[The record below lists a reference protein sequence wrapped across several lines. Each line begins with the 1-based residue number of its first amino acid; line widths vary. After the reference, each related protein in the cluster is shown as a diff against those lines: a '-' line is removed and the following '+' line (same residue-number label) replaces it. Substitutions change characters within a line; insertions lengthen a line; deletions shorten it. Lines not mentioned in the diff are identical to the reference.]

1 MALKSASGRSKR
13 TKAEIQDEFEKIREE
28 SQQEKLEYNPKT
40 AELARER
47 EEEVKSV
54 LKEITSESLVQRM
67 TALGLEVSK
76 TLSDLS
82 SKLAAENNLL
92 IALREG
98 SLLEKKEMEKLHKI
112 DVCATALDQLI
123 EEYDEKK
130 TSLEMEA
137 SARRAEW
144 EKEKE
149 ERAQEQKEF
158 DDNLRK
164 QRQREKEEYEYQ
176 KNTERKKEED
186 ANEEASRVQ
195 ERNNKEKQEVIEKS
209 WAAREAGLKEREDE
223 LNSLRAQVAGFD
235 ERIKAEAERSAT
247 EAIKTA
253 EARHR
258 QEVLVLQKDSEANR
272 RIAELQIKSL
282 EEVVARQTKE
292 IESLDARLD
301 EAKKQVQDIAI
312 KAIEGAS
319 GANALSHINK
329 IAMEQAKLRQPQG

>member
-195 ERNNKEKQEVIEKS
+195 ERNNKEKQEVMGGF
-209 WAAREAGLKEREDE
+209 R
-223 LNSLRAQVAGFD
+223 LR
-235 ERIKAEAERSAT
+235 R
-247 EAIKTA
+247 
-253 EARHR
+253 
-258 QEVLVLQKDSEANR
+258 
-272 RIAELQIKSL
+272 
-282 EEVVARQTKE
+282 VV
-292 IESLDARLD
+292 S
-301 EAKKQVQDIAI
+301 
-312 KAIEGAS
+312 
-319 GANALSHINK
+319 
-329 IAMEQAKLRQPQG
+329 M